1 MTTDHKT
8 LLDEFITR
16 YKLDYVD
23 ILILEMA
30 LTHRSYVFETD
41 AELLKDNERLEFL
54 GDAVI
59 NTVAAEYLYL
69 HFTELAEGEL
79 SKLRARLVSRAVL
92 ARRAKELQIGNLLLL
107 GKGEEQTGGRQRSS
121 VIGAA
126 LEAIVGALYLSGGM
140 EKTREF
146 IMHHIVEPAVS
157 ILQQGD
163 FFDYKSR
170 LQEIVQKR
178 FQCIPEYHVVHEEG
192 PEHNKTFTLEVWIQG
207 QRYGK
212 GIGNRKKVAENIAAK
227 HAYEKISSM
236 TDFPETI

>member
-1 MTTDHKT
+1 MTIDHKAR
-8 LLDEFITR
+8 LEEFIKH
-16 YKLDYVD
+16 YNLNYVEVH
-23 ILILEMA
+23 LLEMA

-41 AELLKDNERLEFL
+41 AEILKDNERLEFL

-59 NTVAAEYLYL
+59 NTVAAEYLYV
-69 HFTELAEGEL
+69 HFRELAEGEL

-92 ARRAKELQIGNLLLL
+92 ARRAKELQVGDLLLL
-107 GKGEEQTGGRQRSS
+107 GKGEEQTGGRQRNS

-146 IMHHIVEPAVS
+146 IMQHIVKPAVG
-157 ILQQGD
+157 ILQRGD

-178 FQCIPEYHVVHEEG
+178 FQSIPEYHVVHEEG
-192 PEHNKTFTLEVWIQG
+192 PEHDKTFTIEVWIQG

-227 HAYEKISSM
+227 HAYEKIASQ
-236 TDFPETI
+236 TT